1 MTDPVLQSRIDSFM
15 EAATNTAIGF
25 IVSLATWVAVAWAY
39 DIPMTW
45 STNFQITGIFTV
57 VSIIRGY
64 ALRRLFNGRSVWA
77 AITSKGSI
85 K

>member
-25 IVSLATWVAVAWAY
+25 IVSLVTWVAVAWAY

-45 STNFQITGIFTV
+45 GTSFQITGIFTV

-64 ALRRLFNGRSVWA
+64 ALRRLFNGRSVWE
-77 AITSKGSI
+77 AITSNGSI